1 MRANRGRGPLLH
13 WPCISESSGISDLTL
28 WLGLYSGIN
37 LYSYSARPLL
47 PEQGAG
53 GHHKITPRGLPLA
66 FLLGLQKRYRHKSG

>member
-37 LYSYSARPLL
+37 SYSYSARPLL

-53 GHHKITPRGLPLA
+53 GIILPPRPTTSFSA
-66 FLLGLQKRYRHKSG
+66 WD